1 MINKTYNL
9 PDLINILRLYHNNQ
23 DIIFTNGCFDI
34 LHLGHLNFLYNCKQL
49 GDVLIV
55 GINTDKSIRQ
65 LKGVTRPIN
74 TLDYR
79 VEFLSY
85 LSFVDYIIVFDELTP
100 INIISSLRPNILVKG
115 GDYNIEEI
123 IGYDIVNEYGTVLT
137 IPFKYDYSTT
147 KIINRILDD
156 NT

>member
-1 MINKTYNL
+1 MINKTYVL
-9 PDLINILRLYHNNQ
+9 QDLLNIISLYHRNN
-23 DIIFTNGCFDI
+23 DIVFTNGCFDI
-34 LHLGHLNFLYNCKQL
+34 LHLGHLDFLYNCKQL
-49 GDVLIV
+49 GDILIV

-74 TLDYR
+74 KLEYR

-85 LSFVDYIIVFDELTP
+85 LHFIDYIIVFDELTP
-100 INIISSLRPNILVKG
+100 IDIISSLRPSILVKG
-115 GDYNIEEI
+115 GDYKLENI
-123 IGYDIVNEYGTVLT
+123 IGHDIVNSYGTVLT